1 MNPNLLTRRRMLTLC
16 ATGAAASVALP
27 GYGTTAAPR
36 IPPELTDQCR
46 AASKLLAGYMTEL
59 AAGARSQVGKGPTLL
74 MPCVTS
80 AYSGVWPDDSLYP
93 LIALPSLA
101 RTDELAGVLS
111 FLTESMLDL
120 QYVPDRVEPDGLPI
134 LSPGHSNMPPMTDC
148 MPLHLPAAWVRLLD
162 YYQHFGVKIPRKDEW
177 AQLIARSIDRV
188 PFANGL
194 AYADPQHPPI
204 GFGFQ
209 DSIKI
214 SGWELMSSLALYR
227 GLQRATVLFAG
238 VIEPSTLHRWARLAK
253 GIRANLH
260 RLFDPKIGGYCGGSR
275 QGHQFSV
282 WGNGLIYPL
291 CGDAEKQSIVRFYRD
306 NREKIFLRGC
316 TRQIAE
322 PGWQGNANAGQYQ
335 NGGFWATGTGY
346 VLPAL
351 VEQDPALAMELLGD
365 LTAHLSKSDFAEWLD
380 GAGQPNGAMKF
391 LGSVA
396 LPLMG
401 LNSILQNKPLI
412 DYF

>member
-1 MNPNLLTRRRMLTLC
+1 MLKLC
-16 ATGAAASVALP
+16 VTGAAATIVLRGFHTA
-27 GYGTTAAPR
+27 AAPR
-36 IPPELTDQCR
+36 LSADVTEKCR
-46 AASKLLAGYMTEL
+46 AASKLLADYLTEL
-59 AAGARSQVGKGPTLL
+59 AAGAKRRVGNGPTLL

-101 RTDELAGVLS
+101 NKDELAGVLS
-111 FLTESMLDL
+111 FLSDSILDL
-120 QYVPDRVEPDGLPI
+120 PHVPDRVEPDGLPI
-134 LSPGHSNMPPMTDC
+134 LSPGHSNMPPMTDR

-162 YYQHFGVKIPRKDEW
+162 YYQGFGVQIPRKDDW
-177 AQLIARSIDRV
+177 ARLIARSIERV

-209 DSIKI
+209 DSLRI

-227 GLQRATVLFAG
+227 GLQRAAVLFDGA
-238 VIEPSTLHRWARLAK
+238 IESSILHRWAAMAK
-253 GIRANLH
+253 NIRANLY
-260 RLFDPKIGGYCGGSR
+260 RLYDPKIAGYCGGSR

-282 WGNGLIYPL
+282 WGNGLIFPL
-291 CGDAEKQSIVRFYRD
+291 AEDSEKRSIVGFYRD
-306 NREKIFLRGC
+306 NRAKIFLRGC

-322 PGWQGNANAGQYQ
+322 SGGWEGNVNGGQYQ

-346 VLPAL
+346 VLPVLAQ
-351 VEQDPALAMELLGD
+351 QDPALCVELLGD
-365 LTAHLSKSDFAEWLD
+365 LTANLSKIDFAEWLD
-380 GAGQPNGAMKF
+380 AAGKPNGAMKF

-396 LPLMG
+396 LPLIG

-412 DYF
+412 EYF